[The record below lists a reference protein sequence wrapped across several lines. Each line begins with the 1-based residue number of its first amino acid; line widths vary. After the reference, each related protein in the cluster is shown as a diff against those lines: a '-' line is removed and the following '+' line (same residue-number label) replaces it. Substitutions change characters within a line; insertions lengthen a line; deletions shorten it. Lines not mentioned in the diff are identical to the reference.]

1 MTTEPLYSQADK
13 ERLLQ
18 ELEVLTTT
26 GTRVPVAQ
34 PDSESVD
41 ALHDLFGQ
49 VVGLPKEEDLV
60 PPQPMVKGP
69 KMTDKELRAMRG
81 VTATAKV
88 KVPGSGGLMPLFQ
101 AVIKSWCAVTGFFA
115 DRKTKG
121 AETCEKKRASRD
133 PKSKR

>member
-1 MTTEPLYSQADK
+1 MTTESLYSPADK

-26 GTRVPVAQ
+26 GTRVPIVQ
-34 PDSESVD
+34 PDAECVD

-60 PPQPMVKGP
+60 PPPPKVKGP
-69 KMTDKELRAMRG
+69 KMTHQQLAAMKG
-81 VTATAKV
+81 VTASAKV
-88 KVPGSGGLMPLFQ
+88 KTPGSGGLMPLFQ
-101 AVIKSWCAVTGFFA
+101 VVIKSWCAVTGFFA

-121 AETCEKKRASRD
+121 AEACAKKRASKD